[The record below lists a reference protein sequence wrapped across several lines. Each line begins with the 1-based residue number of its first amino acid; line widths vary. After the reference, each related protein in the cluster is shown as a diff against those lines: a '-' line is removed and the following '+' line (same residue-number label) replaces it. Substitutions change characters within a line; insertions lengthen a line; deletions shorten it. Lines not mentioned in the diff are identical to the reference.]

1 MAGVNSSDTIRV
13 KNPFG
18 RLGLALLCSFM
29 GTLVGLF
36 GALPFGFLQAVN
48 ETLGLIVGITAA
60 AAMAGLASL
69 YAVRLFLD
77 VSWIRTCIIMRPY
90 FGFITAVLLG
100 VSYLQF
106 KLTPDTLAQWHGGY
120 VQFYFLFVIGA
131 FPAFLIGL
139 GVSVWGAIRQRK
151 RFLHG

>member
-1 MAGVNSSDTIRV
+1 MAGVNSSDTVRV

-36 GALPFGFLQAVN
+36 GALPFGFLQEVN

-69 YAVRLFLD
+69 YAARLFLD

-90 FGFITAVLLG
+90 FGFITAVLLAMI
-100 VSYLQF
+100 YF
-106 KLTPDTLAQWHGGY
+106 FDALAAWHGYG
-120 VQFYFLFVIGA
+120 QIYFVFLIGA

-139 GVSVWGAIRQRK
+139 GVGVRGAIRQRK